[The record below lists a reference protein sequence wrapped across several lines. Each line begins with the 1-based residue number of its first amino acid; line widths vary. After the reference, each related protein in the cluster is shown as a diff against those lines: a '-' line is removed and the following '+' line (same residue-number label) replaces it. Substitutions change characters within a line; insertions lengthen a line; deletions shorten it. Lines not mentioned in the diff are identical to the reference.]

1 MNQAFTIALTGQPN
15 AGKSTLF
22 NALTGSRQFIANYP
36 GVTVEKKT
44 GVYKYDND
52 KYTVIDLPGTYSLT
66 AYSLEERVARAV
78 ILEEKPRLVIHVMD
92 ASNLSRSLS
101 FTFQLVE
108 LGSPVIVALN
118 MIDVAKAR
126 GIEIDFQSFE
136 RELGLKVVPVMAN
149 KGKGIDALK
158 VQIARSCYEKTE
170 GHNHSMASFK
180 IDYGTQLETVIGK
193 IQEKLS
199 QLVELKGLPLRWLAI
214 KYLENDREVER
225 LIKGETISNPILVK
239 EIGER

>member
-1 MNQAFTIALTGQPN
+1 MNRTFTIALTGQPN

-44 GVYKYDND
+44 GIYKYDSD

-78 ILEEKPRLVIHVMD
+78 ILEEKPELSVHVVD

-101 FTFQLVE
+101 FTFQLAE
-108 LGSPVIVALN
+108 LGRPVIVALN

-126 GIEIDFQSFE
+126 GLDIDVKEFE
-136 RELGLKVVPVMAN
+136 HELGLRVVPIIAN
-149 KGKGIDALK
+149 RGKGVDELK
-158 VQIARSCYEKTE
+158 GLIARTCIAGVDEEE
-170 GHNHSMASFK
+170 GPLK
-180 IDYGTQLETVIGK
+180 LTTIDYGTELEKAIEEV
-193 IQEKLS
+193 EKRLS
-199 QLVELKGLPLRWLAI
+199 KMEHLKTFPLRWLAV
-214 KYLENDREVER
+214 KFLENDSEVEK
-225 LIKGETISNPILVK
+225 LICGEKIKNPVLGK
-239 EIGER
+239 EFGEN

>member
-1 MNQAFTIALTGQPN
+1 MNLKFTIALTGQPN

-44 GVYKYDND
+44 GVYKYQDD

-78 ILEEKPRLVIHVMD
+78 ILEEKPQLVVHVMD

-101 FTFQLVE
+101 FTFQLME
-108 LGSPVIVALN
+108 LGCPVLIALN

-126 GIEIDFQSFE
+126 GIEIDVEAFE
-136 RELGLKVVPVMAN
+136 SKLGLKVAPVIAN
-149 KGKGIDALK
+149 KSKGIDMLK
-158 VQIARSCYEKTE
+158 QFIANACNANLNRTIAFSEHMKVDYGPQVEAVIEQIEKT
-170 GHNHSMASFK
+170 
-180 IDYGTQLETVIGK
+180 
-193 IQEKLS
+193 LS
-199 QLVELKGLPLRWLAI
+199 QMEELQTLPLRWLAV
-214 KYLENDREVER
+214 KFLENDNEVEQ
-225 LIKGETISNPILVK
+225 LINGKKIKNPILAK
-239 EIGER
+239 ELGDS

>member
-1 MNQAFTIALTGQPN
+1 MNQHFTIALTGQPN

-44 GVYKYDND
+44 GVFKYNDD

-78 ILEEKPRLVIHVMD
+78 ILEEKPELVVHVMD
-92 ASNLSRSLS
+92 ASSLSRSLS

-108 LGSPVIVALN
+108 LGRPVIIALN

-126 GIEIDFQSFE
+126 GIEIDVEAFT
-136 RELGLKVVPVMAN
+136 REIGLKVSPVIAN
-149 KGKGIDALK
+149 RSKGIDELK
-158 VQIARSCYEKTE
+158 EQIAQVCHYENESFTKPVKTI
-170 GHNHSMASFK
+170 K
-180 IDYGTQLETVIGK
+180 IDYGPQMEKVITK
-193 IQEKLS
+193 IEHLLS
-199 QLVELKGLPLRWLAI
+199 QEEAFNTLPLRWLAV
-214 KYLENDREVER
+214 KYLENDSEIEK
-225 LIKGETISNPILVK
+225 LINGEKIKNPILAK
-239 EIGER
+239 ELGDE

>member
-1 MNQAFTIALTGQPN
+1 MNLKFTIALTGQPN

-44 GVYKYDND
+44 GVYKFQDD

-78 ILEEKPRLVIHVMD
+78 ILDEKPHLVVHVMD

-101 FTFQLVE
+101 FTFQLME
-108 LGSPVIVALN
+108 LGCRVLIALN

-126 GIEIDFQSFE
+126 GINIDVEAFE
-136 RELGLKVVPVMAN
+136 RKIGLKVVPVIAN
-149 KGKGIDALK
+149 KNKGVDQLK
-158 VQIARSCYEKTE
+158 QQIAQACCEKQNQKSPPSEKMT
-170 GHNHSMASFK
+170 
-180 IDYGTQLETVIGK
+180 IDYGPQMESVIEQ
-193 IQEKLS
+193 IEKTLS
-199 QLVELKGLPLRWLAI
+199 QMEDLHALSLRWLAV
-214 KYLENDREVER
+214 KFLENDREVEE
-225 LIKGETISNPILVK
+225 LISGKKCRNSILAK
-239 EIGER
+239 ELGDN